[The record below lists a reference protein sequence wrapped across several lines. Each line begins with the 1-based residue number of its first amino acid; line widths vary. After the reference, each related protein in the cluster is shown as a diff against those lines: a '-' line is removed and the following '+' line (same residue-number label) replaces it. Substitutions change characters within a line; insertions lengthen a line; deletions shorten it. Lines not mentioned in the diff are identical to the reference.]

1 MLKKN
6 EFWSRVFTFVPTA
19 TKADGEEIDEAA
31 FRKAIDYQ
39 IENGVDGVCIFGS
52 TGGNGSF
59 TDDEMKKATAIAA
72 KHIDGRISL
81 VAGTGARTTSACIS
95 LSKHAEDVGCDG
107 VMVLPVSYWPLSTDE
122 VFEHYE
128 RVAKSINIPICVYNN
143 PWTTGVDMKP
153 EFLARIVQLPNCNCI
168 KESTGDL
175 TRITAI
181 RLLTKD
187 QVTLIAQELR
197 SKLLVFAKLS
207 RAHESVV
214 TRTQPRPSSK

>member
-81 VAGTGARTTSACIS
+81 VAGSGARTTNSLHLAVETRRGRWLRRRHGAAGIILAADNRRGVRSLRACLEVNQHSDLRLQQSVDDRRRHEAGIS
-95 LSKHAEDVGCDG
+95 RQDRAVAE
-107 VMVLPVSYWPLSTDE
+107 L
-122 VFEHYE
+122 
-128 RVAKSINIPICVYNN
+128 
-143 PWTTGVDMKP
+143 
-153 EFLARIVQLPNCNCI
+153 
-168 KESTGDL
+168 
-175 TRITAI
+175 
-181 RLLTKD
+181 
-187 QVTLIAQELR
+187 
-197 SKLLVFAKLS
+197 
-207 RAHESVV
+207 
-214 TRTQPRPSSK
+214 